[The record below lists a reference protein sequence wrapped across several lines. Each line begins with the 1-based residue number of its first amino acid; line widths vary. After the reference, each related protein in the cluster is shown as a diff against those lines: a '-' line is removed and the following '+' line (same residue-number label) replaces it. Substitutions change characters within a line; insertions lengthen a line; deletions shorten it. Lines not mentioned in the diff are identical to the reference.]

1 MGKTTKAAEMKVAIV
16 GMGKIGL
23 PIAAQLLRRGFGVI
37 GCDVNKNIVKR
48 LNSGKIHIIEPGI
61 EAVLKTAIKKN
72 KFHATTET
80 TNAVQDCNVIII
92 IVPLIINKN
101 KRPDFSAVDS
111 ATKAVG
117 KGLQKGALVIYETTL
132 PVGTTRNRLLP
143 MLAKHS
149 GLSVS
154 QFSVA
159 FSPERVYSGR
169 ILQDL
174 RTYPKIV
181 GGVDKKATNAISK
194 FYKKVF
200 GVGNVIAVKN
210 SETAEFTKLAGMTYR
225 DVNIALANEFAK
237 FAELSGIDYN
247 EAAKAENTNP
257 FSHLLQAGIGV
268 GGHCAPVY
276 PYFLIENAKK
286 LSLQLRIQKIARDIN
301 DSMSEYA
308 LSKLKNA
315 MGKLKNK
322 KVLLLGLAYREDVK
336 ETAFATSLLLIKQL
350 RRAGAK
356 VYVNDPYYTNEEIA
370 KFNAIPAGINNL
382 PKIDA
387 AILVSFHRQYKKL
400 NLKALKNAG
409 AIAFVDGRNAFDS
422 AKFEK
427 AGIKYI
433 GIGRQ

>member
-23 PIAAQLLRRGFGVI
+23 PIAAQLLRRGFEVI
-37 GCDVNKNIVKR
+37 GCDVNKGVVR
-48 LNSGKIHIIEPGI
+48 QLNEGKVHIIEPGI
-61 EAVLKTAIKKN
+61 ENVLKNAIKKN

-80 TNAVQDCNVIII
+80 TSAVKNCKVAII
-92 IVPLIINKN
+92 IVPLIVNKN
-101 KRPDFSAVDS
+101 KKPDFSAVDA
-111 ATKAVG
+111 ATISVARG
-117 KGLQKGALVIYETTL
+117 IQKGALVIYETTL

-149 GLSVS
+149 GLSAP

-174 RTYPKIV
+174 RAYPKIV
-181 GGVDKKATNAISK
+181 GGVDKKSTNAISG

-200 GVGNVIAVKN
+200 GAGNVIAVKN

-237 FAELSGIDYN
+237 FAELSGIDYA

-257 FSHLLQAGIGV
+257 FSHLLLPGIGV

-286 LSLQLRIQKIARDIN
+286 LGLSLKIPKIARDIN
-301 DSMSEYA
+301 DSMSGYA
-308 LSKLKNA
+308 LSKLKSA
-315 MGKLKNK
+315 IGALKNK

-336 ETAFATSLLLIKQL
+336 ETAFATSLLLIEQL

-356 VYVNDPYYTNEEIA
+356 VYVNDPYYTNGEIA
-370 KFNAIPAGINNL
+370 KFNAIPASLDKL
-382 PKIDA
+382 PEIDA

-409 AIAFVDGRNAFDS
+409 TLAFIDGRNAFDS
-422 AKFEK
+422 AKVEK
-427 AGIKYI
+427 AGMKYI
-433 GIGRQ
+433 GMGK

>member
-1 MGKTTKAAEMKVAIV
+1 MGKTTKAAEMKIAII

-23 PIAAQLLRRGFGVI
+23 PIAAQLLRKGLEVI
-37 GCDVNKNIVKR
+37 GCDVNKNVVR
-48 LNSGKIHIIEPGI
+48 QLNSGKIHIIEPGI
-61 EAVLKTAIKKN
+61 EAVLNAAIKRN

-80 TNAVQDCNVIII
+80 TSAVKNCKVAII
-92 IVPLIINKN
+92 IVPLIINESK
-101 KRPDFSAVDS
+101 KPDFSAVDS

-132 PVGTTRNRLLP
+132 PVGTTRMRLLP
-143 MLAKHS
+143 ILEKYS
-149 GLSVS
+149 GLSSS
-154 QFSVA
+154 QFNVA

-174 RTYPKIV
+174 RAYPKIV
-181 GGVDKKATNAISK
+181 GGIDKKSTNAISR

-200 GVGNVIAVKN
+200 GAGNIISVKN

-237 FAELSGIDYN
+237 FAGRAGIDYN

-276 PYFLIENAKK
+276 PYFLIENAKRFG
-286 LSLQLRIQKIARDIN
+286 LELEIPKIARNIN

-308 LSKLKNA
+308 LGKLKHA
-315 MGKLKNK
+315 IGKLKNK
-322 KVLLLGLAYREDVK
+322 RILLLGLAYREDVK

-356 VYVNDPYYTNEEIA
+356 VYVNDPYYTNEEIR
-370 KFNAIPAGINNL
+370 KFNAIPADLKKL

-387 AILVSFHRQYKKL
+387 AILVSFHRQYRGL

-409 AIAFVDGRNAFDS
+409 ALAFVDGRNAFS
-422 AKFEK
+422 AGKIENS
-427 AGIKYI
+427 GMKYI
-433 GIGRQ
+433 GLGK